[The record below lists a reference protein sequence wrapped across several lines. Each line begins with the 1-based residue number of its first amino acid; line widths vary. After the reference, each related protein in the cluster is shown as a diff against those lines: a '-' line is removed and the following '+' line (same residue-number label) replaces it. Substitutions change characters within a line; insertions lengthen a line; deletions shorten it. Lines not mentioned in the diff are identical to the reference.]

1 MDRPPPGP
9 RCAVS
14 SSRRAQLIRIR
25 SASGAAARLV
35 PFQLI
40 SYFRSSWHRRHL
52 VGTALAG
59 ALLIGCLLAGHAA
72 AQDWGDTPYV
82 QTPKNVVDRMLE
94 IAKVGPGD
102 YVIDLGS
109 GDGRMVITAAREHG
123 ARGFG
128 VDLDRKL
135 VALANR
141 NAAKA
146 GVADR
151 AVFYQRDLHATDV
164 SAASVMSIY
173 LLPEVNLMIRGRL
186 LSTLKPG
193 TRIVSHDYGMG
204 EWPPDFQTELAAP
217 GKTVGIGQ
225 RSKIFYWVVP
235 GRAAG
240 RWRWSLAVDGK
251 PVDFDLAL
259 NQNFQVLE
267 GTLNAGGRSARA
279 ESRLAGENIAFTAVL
294 DGAKYEFSGRMVNNA
309 IDGVARVNRGGK
321 AQQLP
326 WSATR
331 VEIWDPRHSSLTL
344 EQTLKEMH

>member
-1 MDRPPPGP
+1 LTRFGFT
-9 RCAVS
+9 
-14 SSRRAQLIRIR
+14 
-25 SASGAAARLV
+25 SAAAAR
-35 PFQLI
+35 F
-40 SYFRSSWHRRHL
+40 
-52 VGTALAG
+52 AG
-59 ALLIGCLLAGHAA
+59 VLLIGCLLAGRSA

-94 IAKVGPGD
+94 IAKVGPAD

-109 GDGRMVITAAREHG
+109 GDGRMVITAAKEHG

-141 NAAKA
+141 NAARA
-146 GVADR
+146 GVAAR

-186 LSTLKPG
+186 LATLRPG

-204 EWPPDFQTELAAP
+204 EWTPDFQTELAAP
-217 GKTVGIGQ
+217 GKTVGIGE

-240 RWRWSLAVDGK
+240 RWRWTLAPEGK
-251 PVDFDLAL
+251 PVEFELPIQ
-259 NQNFQVLE
+259 QNFQMIE
-267 GTLNAGGRSARA
+267 GAFTAGGRSGRI
-279 ESRLAGENIAFTAVL
+279 EKGRLEGERIEFSAAV
-294 DGAKYEFSGRMVNNA
+294 DGVRYEFSGRITNHA
-309 IDGVARVNRGGK
+309 IEGKVKMSGSGGARE
-321 AQQLP
+321 LP

-331 VEIWDPRHSSLTL
+331 VELWEPRHTALTT
-344 EQTLKEMH
+344 EQTLKEIH

>member
-1 MDRPPPGP
+1 VRLG
-9 RCAVS
+9 
-14 SSRRAQLIRIR
+14 RALIL
-25 SASGAAARLV
+25 ACLAMT
-35 PFQLI
+35 P
-40 SYFRSSWHRRHL
+40 
-52 VGTALAG
+52 AL
-59 ALLIGCLLAGHAA
+59 

-82 QTPKNVVDRMLE
+82 QTPQNVVDTMLE

-109 GDGRMVITAAREHG
+109 GDGRMVITAAKKYG

-146 GVADR
+146 GVAGR

-164 SAASVMSIY
+164 SAATVMSIY
-173 LLPEVNLMIRGRL
+173 LLPEVNLMIRSRL
-186 LSTLKPG
+186 LATLKPG

-204 EWPPDFQTELAAP
+204 EWPPDYQTELAAP

-225 RSKIFYWVVP
+225 RSKILYWVVP

-240 RWRWSLAVDGK
+240 RWRWRLAPEGK
-251 PVDFDLAL
+251 PVEFELAIQ
-259 NQNFQVLE
+259 QNFQLIE
-267 GTLNAGGRSARA
+267 GTLKAGGTTARMENA
-279 ESRLAGENIAFTAVL
+279 KLAGENIAFSAVV
-294 DGAKYEFSGRMVNNA
+294 DGARYEFSGRITNHA
-309 IDGVARVNRGGK
+309 IEGKVRMARGVESRELA
-321 AQQLP
+321 

-331 VEIWDPRHSSLTL
+331 TEIWEPRHASLTT
-344 EQTLKEMH
+344 EQVLKEFH